1 MGMRWRE
8 GSGAGIDTTVS
19 PIILASQI
27 INSALVGLPP
37 LAHPVANG
45 VGSRLGL
52 SAVST
57 YTDDEFDDT

>member
-37 LAHPVANG
+37 
-45 VGSRLGL
+45 
-52 SAVST
+52 
-57 YTDDEFDDT
+57 